1 MIASGLSGCL
11 GKGCA
16 WSFAGGLKRPLSIL
30 GITRAIV
37 SGPDW
42 QRARRRRGTE
52 LENSTANG
60 TRIRRDARSLHP
72 RCGTAQTMLPGGC
85 FEAMMFRSKCRVD
98 LLSAGASGCGKPVG
112 RQGRGDAVAG
122 CAAHCN
128 PVAYRIFDKGIRCPM
143 RARKSEPPESHPDGS
158 SWSLAGEAKLA
169 CRRYPACGNTTLM

>member
-42 QRARRRRGTE
+42 QRARRRRGYRAGKFDSKRNTHQ
-52 LENSTANG
+52 
-60 TRIRRDARSLHP
+60 TRCSLATSQM
-72 RCGTAQTMLPGGC
+72 RNCSQTMLPGGC

-112 RQGRGDAVAG
+112 RQEEGGETQLLDARRSD
-122 CAAHCN
+122 
-128 PVAYRIFDKGIRCPM
+128 PVAYRTLIKG
-143 RARKSEPPESHPDGS
+143 
-158 SWSLAGEAKLA
+158 
-169 CRRYPACGNTTLM
+169 